1 MSARIQEGALF
12 CALVRRK
19 RDAKIAAN
27 RALIERFGPADET
40 GHVEAPLSHMLPGDE
55 GHVLSL
61 KGNPEYRQH
70 LLEMGFTPGTPVT
83 FIRTAP
89 LGDPI
94 TVCVRG
100 YQLSLRRREAES
112 VWMRRCP
119 PEYSALADRQ
129 VILKADE
136 G

>member
-1 MSARIQEGALF
+1 MTARFTEGTLF
-12 CALVRRK
+12 CSLVRR
-19 RDAKIAAN
+19 RTEARLAAN
-27 RALIERFGPADET
+27 RALIDRFGPADDT
-40 GHVEAPLSHMLPGDE
+40 GHVEAPLSSLLPGDE
-55 GHVLSL
+55 AHVLAL
-61 KGNPEYRQH
+61 RGDPDYRQH

-83 FIRTAP
+83 FVRSAP

-100 YQLSLRRREAES
+100 YQLSLRRREAEA

-119 PEYSALADRQ
+119 PEYAAPEMLDQKEIA
-129 VILKADE
+129 VT